1 MSHIK
6 KSKDELIKELENGY
20 KEMSDINLE
29 LAQLSIAADSECLLQ
44 CEEKLTECE

>member
-1 MSHIK
+1 MSHRK
-6 KSKDELIKELENGY
+6 KSKDELIKSLENGY

-29 LAQLSIAADSECLLQ
+29 LAQLSIDADNECLLQ